1 MADYHYVT
9 PDLPDGAIIGRSSTS
24 KIAFYGGTPVAQ
36 RSGASQ
42 GTFTTTTTQST
53 GWGFLTST
61 AADAAIALLTE
72 IRATLVANGMIK
84 GSA

>member
-1 MADYHYVT
+1 MPTYRYLGDRGADGNILGYSATEPV
-9 PDLPDGAIIGRSSTS
+9 G
-24 KIAFYGGTPVAQ
+24 FYGATPIAQ

-42 GTFTTTTTQST
+42 GTFTTTMTQST

-72 IRATLVANGMIK
+72 IRATLVALGLMK